1 MKRFLPMCEIVAVAS
16 GSEQY
21 FQEMAEQ
28 FKDIPSVDK
37 AKRIFFLLAKN
48 KNKKMKLVT
57 SSGLT
62 RSMLSLLDRS
72 QRFVYRLALHI
83 LHQLCIEQL
92 AKHRLHQYQAPL
104 SHNCFLVRPYCE
116 YS

>member
-37 AKRIFFLLAKN
+37 AKRIFFLLANN

-57 SSGLT
+57 SSVLT

-72 QRFVYRLALHI
+72 QRFVYRLASTYPTPVMYRTVG
-83 LHQLCIEQL
+83 E
-92 AKHRLHQYQAPL
+92 AP
-104 SHNCFLVRPYCE
+104 FAPIPGAPIA
-116 YS
+116 